1 MPWARYRQ
9 LLVLAA
15 ALDGLGLVGLTA
27 LINHIQ
33 NQSLDLGSSVVI
45 KLLLVLVTIY
55 CSFGWL
61 FGSYT
66 LLKLRRMGWRTSLS
80 RLGTTSLASIVLAIV
95 MSYTLRLQI
104 STNLFFRSSLI
115 PLFLLLAIWSAL
127 VRLCLRQLLRKPDHL
142 LERWRIVALPN
153 EMEQLKQAWNL
164 GLTASIPI
172 PTITSPGETGYKAT
186 NRTESVAISSG
197 AIHCLDMQEFCQAA
211 VNEGQQVKTLVD
223 LAEQELQ
230 RIPSQWITDQWLVF
244 SDRIDGIGF
253 KPSKQLKR
261 YGDVLI
267 SLFLITLA
275 SPILALTAL
284 IVKLEDGGPIIY
296 SQTRT
301 GVLGQTFQ
309 ILKIR
314 TMRTDAEKF
323 GARWAEITDKRIT
336 KVGYWLRISRID
348 ELPQLINVLR
358 GEMSLIGPRPE
369 RPEMEKILEKQI
381 PNYRLRHWM
390 RPGLSGWAQVNMPYG
405 SSIEDAELKLSYDL
419 FYIRNAGF
427 WLDLLIFAKT
437 LKTVLKAAGR

>member
-9 LLVLAA
+9 PLLLAA
-15 ALDGLGLVGLTA
+15 ALDGVGLVGLTC
-27 LINHIQ
+27 LISQIQ
-33 NQSLDLGSSVVI
+33 NQSLDLGNSMVI

-80 RLGTTSLASIVLAIV
+80 RLGTTALASILLAIV
-95 MSYTLRLQI
+95 LSYTLRLQI
-104 STNLFFRSSLI
+104 STSLFFRSSLI
-115 PLFLLLAIWSAL
+115 PLFLLLSIWSAL
-127 VRLCLRQLLRKPDHL
+127 VRVCLRQLLSKPDHL

-153 EMEQLKQAWNL
+153 EVEQLTQAWNL
-164 GLTASIPI
+164 GLTASAPI
-172 PTITSPGETGYKAT
+172 PTITFPGGTGYEAT
-186 NRTESVAISSG
+186 NTTESIAISSG

-211 VNEGQQVKTLVD
+211 VNKGQQVKTLVD

-261 YGDVLI
+261 YGDVFI
-267 SLFLITLA
+267 SLFLFTLT

-284 IVKLEDGGPIIY
+284 LVKLEDGGPVIY
-296 SQTRT
+296 RQTRT
-301 GVLGQTFQ
+301 GLLGQTFQ

-314 TMRTDAEKF
+314 TMRTDAEKS
-323 GARWAEITDKRIT
+323 GARWAEISDQRIT
-336 KVGYWLRISRID
+336 KIGYWLRISRLD
-348 ELPQLINVLR
+348 ELPQLINVIR

-369 RPEMEKILEKQI
+369 RPEMEKILDKQI
-381 PNYRLRHWM
+381 PNYRLRHWL
-390 RPGLSGWAQVNMPYG
+390 RPGLSGWAQVNMPY
-405 SSIEDAELKLSYDL
+405 SSSVEDAELKLSYDL
-419 FYIRNAGF
+419 FYVRNASF
-427 WLDLLIFAKT
+427 WLDLLILAKT
-437 LKTVLKAAGR
+437 VKTVLKAAGR